1 MNPSTKPFSASC
13 QNNREPILAVIEPLF
28 SNCKHILEIG
38 SGTGQHAVYFA
49 EKMPHLIWH
58 SSDQL
63 ENHEGIVQW
72 LDDAGLANV
81 KSPLELDV
89 TQALWPELLVDAVF
103 SANTAHIMSWKSVEM
118 FFARTGAL
126 LPPGGLF
133 VLYGPFNYGG
143 RFTSNSNSDFDR
155 WLKERNPRSGIRD
168 FESLY
173 ELAEKHD
180 MRLKQDYEMPA
191 NNHILIWLKT

>member
-1 MNPSTKPFSASC
+1 MKPFSAAC

-49 EKMPHLIWH
+49 EKMPHLSWH
-58 SSDQL
+58 TSDL
-63 ENHEGIVQW
+63 LANHEGILQW
-72 LDDAGLANV
+72 LDDARLSNV

-89 TQALWPELLVDAVF
+89 TQTSWPERPVDAVF

-118 FFARTGAL
+118 FFVGTGAL
-126 LPPGGLF
+126 LSSGGLF

-143 RFTSNSNSDFDR
+143 RYTSDSNNAFDQ
-155 WLKERNPRSGIRD
+155 WLKERNSLSGIRD
-168 FESLY
+168 FELLC
-173 ELAEKHD
+173 ELAEKHG
-180 MRLKQDYEMPA
+180 MQLNQDYEMPA
-191 NNHILIWLKT
+191 NNRILSWLKI